1 MRRIVALAA
10 LGLAGLVLAG
20 CTTSGSSGQALGL
33 VADGEPSKTPIGS
46 FAGQGLSTSAQKKA
60 AEAEFRALEF
70 GRTGLP
76 VTWKD
81 GGSRGEV
88 TPGALYHV
96 NAFSCR
102 DYTHVVTIDGGP
114 PLSGRGTACRQQGGP
129 WPPVASTSSQAVRA
143 AERHRIRSPRGRA
156 EHSA

>member
-20 CTTSGSSGQALGL
+20 CSTSGGSSPVLGL

-46 FAGQGLSTSAQKKA
+46 FAGQGLSTSAQRKA

-76 VTWKD
+76 VAWKD
-81 GGSRGEV
+81 GDSRGEV
-88 TPGALYHV
+88 TPGALYQV

-102 DYTHVVTIDGGP
+102 DYTHVVIIDGGA
-114 PLSGRGTACRQQGGP
+114 PLSGRGTACREANGS
-129 WPPVASTSSQAVRA
+129 WQAVT
-143 AERHRIRSPRGRA
+143 
-156 EHSA
+156 